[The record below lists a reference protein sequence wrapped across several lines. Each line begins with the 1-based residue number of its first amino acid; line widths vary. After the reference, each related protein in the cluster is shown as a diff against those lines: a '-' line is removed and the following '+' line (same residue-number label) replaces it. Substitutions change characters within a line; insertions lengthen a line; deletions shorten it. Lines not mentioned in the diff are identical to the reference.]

1 MKLSVH
7 ALGLI
12 VAMGSL
18 AVTPS
23 RARAVTVRGHV
34 TLVNPGKAS
43 KHPDDS
49 NVVVWLTPLSASWDQ
64 LREAQAQSDPRRF
77 RIVQKHKQF
86 DPHLLVVPLGAA
98 VEFPNLDPLFHN
110 VFSLFEGKRFDLGL
124 YEAGTTR
131 TVKFDRPGVSY
142 IFCNI
147 HSEMSAVVVVV
158 KSPYYGISGPAGE
171 IKISNVIPG
180 RYRLE
185 VWHERALPETL
196 KSLSREI
203 TVQENSGFFG
213 DVRLPLTR
221 GLIPPHKNK
230 YGHDYDEPTPPEPLY
245 EQP

>member
-1 MKLSVH
+1 MRPSIH

-12 VAMGSL
+12 VVLGGFSVM
-18 AVTPS
+18 PS
-23 RARAVTVRGHV
+23 RTQVVTVRGRV
-34 TLVNPGKAS
+34 TLVNTGKAT
-43 KHPDDS
+43 KHPNDS
-49 NVVVWLTPLSASWDQ
+49 NVVVWLTPLSVSWDQ
-64 LREAQAQSDPRRF
+64 LREVQSQSDPPRY

-110 VFSLFEGKRFDLGL
+110 VFSLFDGKRFDLGL

-131 TVKFDRPGVSY
+131 TVKFDRPGVCY

-158 KSPYYGISGPAGE
+158 KTPYYGISGPAGE
-171 IKISNVIPG
+171 IKIPGVIPG
-180 RYRLE
+180 RYKLE
-185 VWHERALPETL
+185 VWHEGALPAAL
-196 KSLSREI
+196 KNLSREI
-203 TVQENSGFFG
+203 TVLDNYGFFG
-213 DVRLPLTR
+213 DIRVPLTR

-230 YGHDYDEPTPPEPLY
+230 YGRDYDEPTPTNSLY